1 MNGVSTSRTVPW
13 QVMFGLAACALLALT
28 GCPRRAATEAESVLR
43 ISQRNEPA
51 TLDPARA
58 TLPDEF
64 FIIRAV
70 LEGLVTP
77 DPSGGAPLPA
87 AAERWELSADGL
99 TYTFHLR
106 RNGRWSDGTSVVAAD
121 FIASYQ
127 RILTPATAAAKPD
140 LFFHVAGTE
149 DFYRGR
155 LSDFAQTGFAAPDEH
170 TLVIRLRQPS
180 PEFLAYVASGP
191 WLPVNRRA
199 VAQQGREWTNPGKFV
214 GNGPFTLAAWDA
226 NQRIVVRRQAA
237 HWDASHYPVSEVHFV
252 ALDNGDA
259 EERAFR
265 SGQIDITMAVPTHR
279 IATYAAESPSRLR
292 ETPLQETRYLSFNTT
307 RGPLA
312 DSRVRRALSL
322 AIDRA
327 AIVRSV
333 LQGNQATTHTLV
345 SPGLDGYVAPP
356 FVPGGLDEAR
366 ALLAAA
372 GFPGGQGFPRFVL
385 STWTSAPVLE
395 AIQQMWRRELGIQ
408 VELLQREARVH
419 LAALRSGD
427 YDIGFI
433 TSIPDVPDPARVL
446 AEFQTGKPGN
456 YPRWSSPAYDAA
468 FAAAAAAT
476 DAATRR
482 QRLAAAE
489 MILLEAQPIAPLYF
503 NVKNFL
509 IDPAV
514 RNWREDGL
522 WTRFYRDVRV
532 ERAP

>member
-1 MNGVSTSRTVPW
+1 
-13 QVMFGLAACALLALT
+13 MFGLAACALLALT

-99 TYTFHLR
+99 TYTFYLR

-199 VAQQGREWTNPGKFV
+199 VEQQGREWTNPGKFV

-226 NQRIVVRRQAA
+226 NQRVVVRRQAA

-356 FVPGGLDEAR
+356 FVTGGLDEAR

-456 YPRWSSPAYDAA
+456 YPRWSSHLRCGVCRRRGRHRCRDPSPEARRRRDDSARGPADRPPLLQREELPHRPRRPELARGWTVDSILPRRPRRADALTA
-468 FAAAAAAT
+468 HPT
-476 DAATRR
+476 GPTRR
-482 QRLAAAE
+482 PR
-489 MILLEAQPIAPLYF
+489 
-503 NVKNFL
+503 
-509 IDPAV
+509 
-514 RNWREDGL
+514 R
-522 WTRFYRDVRV
+522 
-532 ERAP
+532 

>member
-1 MNGVSTSRTVPW
+1 M
-13 QVMFGLAACALLALT
+13 
-28 GCPRRAATEAESVLR
+28 
-43 ISQRNEPA
+43 
-51 TLDPARA
+51 
-58 TLPDEF
+58 
-64 FIIRAV
+64 
-70 LEGLVTP
+70 
-77 DPSGGAPLPA
+77 
-87 AAERWELSADGL
+87 
-99 TYTFHLR
+99 
-106 RNGRWSDGTSVVAAD
+106 
-121 FIASYQ
+121 
-127 RILTPATAAAKPD
+127 
-140 LFFHVAGTE
+140 
-149 DFYRGR
+149 
-155 LSDFAQTGFAAPDEH
+155 
-170 TLVIRLRQPS
+170 
-180 PEFLAYVASGP
+180 
-191 WLPVNRRA
+191 
-199 VAQQGREWTNPGKFV
+199 
-214 GNGPFTLAAWDA
+214 
-226 NQRIVVRRQAA
+226 
-237 HWDASHYPVSEVHFV
+237 
-252 ALDNGDA
+252 
-259 EERAFR
+259 
-265 SGQIDITMAVPTHR
+265 
-279 IATYAAESPSRLR
+279 
-292 ETPLQETRYLSFNTT
+292 
-307 RGPLA
+307 
-312 DSRVRRALSL
+312 
-322 AIDRA
+322 
-327 AIVRSV
+327 

>member
-1 MNGVSTSRTVPW
+1 
-13 QVMFGLAACALLALT
+13 MFGLAACALLALT

-106 RNGRWSDGTSVVAAD
+106 RNGRWSDWTSVVAAD

-199 VAQQGREWTNPGKFV
+199 VEQQGREWTNPGKFV

-395 AIQQMWRRELGIQ
+395 AIQQMWRR
-408 VELLQREARVH
+408 
-419 LAALRSGD
+419 
-427 YDIGFI
+427 
-433 TSIPDVPDPARVL
+433 
-446 AEFQTGKPGN
+446 
-456 YPRWSSPAYDAA
+456 
-468 FAAAAAAT
+468 
-476 DAATRR
+476 
-482 QRLAAAE
+482 
-489 MILLEAQPIAPLYF
+489 
-503 NVKNFL
+503 
-509 IDPAV
+509 
-514 RNWREDGL
+514 
-522 WTRFYRDVRV
+522 
-532 ERAP
+532 

>member
-1 MNGVSTSRTVPW
+1 MSGDRPPRPRRWPVL
-13 QVMFGLAACALLALT
+13 LALSACALLALT
-28 GCPRRAATEAESVLR
+28 GCPRRTTPEATSVLR

-58 TLPDEF
+58 TLPDEY
-64 FIIRAV
+64 FILRAV

-77 DPSGGAPLPA
+77 DADGGVPLPA
-87 AAERWELSADGL
+87 AAERWEISADGL

-106 RNGRWSDGTSVVAAD
+106 RDGRWSDGTPVVAAD

-127 RILTPATAAAKPD
+127 RILTPTTAAAKPD
-140 LFFHVAGTE
+140 LFFHVAGAE
-149 DFYRGR
+149 DFYHGR
-155 LSDFAQTGFAAPDEH
+155 LTDFTATGFRAIDDH
-170 TLVIRLRQPS
+170 TLIIRLRQPA

-199 VAQQGREWTNPGKFV
+199 LDQHGREWTEPGKFV
-214 GNGPFTLAAWDA
+214 GNGPFTLTAWDA
-226 NQRIVVRRQAA
+226 NQRIVVRRRTD
-237 HWDASHYPVSEVHFV
+237 HWDASHYPLGEIHFV

-292 ETPLQETRYLSFNTT
+292 ETPLHETRYLSFNTT

-312 DSRVRRALSL
+312 DARVRRALSL

-327 AIVRSV
+327 AIVKGV
-333 LQGNQATTHTLV
+333 LQGNQTTTHTLV
-345 SPGLDGYVAPP
+345 PPGLDGYEAPP
-356 FVPGGLDEAR
+356 FAAGGLDEAR
-366 ALLAAA
+366 ALLVAA
-372 GFPGGQGFPRFVL
+372 GFPGGQGFPRLVL

-395 AIQQMWRRELGIQ
+395 AIQQMWRLELGIQ

-419 LAALRSGD
+419 LAALRTGD

-433 TSIPDVPDPARVL
+433 TSIPDVADPARVL

-456 YPRWSSPAYDAA
+456 YPRWSSPAYDEA

-489 MILLEAQPIAPLYF
+489 LILLGEQPIAPLYF

-514 RNWREDGL
+514 QGWREDGL

>member
-1 MNGVSTSRTVPW
+1 MLVLA
-13 QVMFGLAACALLALT
+13 LAACTLLALT
-28 GCPRRAATEAESVLR
+28 GCPRQPAAGVQSVLR

-58 TLPDEF
+58 TMPDEF
-64 FIIRAV
+64 FILRAV

-77 DPSGGAPLPA
+77 QADGGEPLPA
-87 AAERWELSADGL
+87 AAERWEVSSDGL

-106 RNGRWSDGTSVVAAD
+106 PDGRWSDGTPVVAAD

-155 LSDFAQTGFAAPDEH
+155 LSDFAQTGFRAPDDH
-170 TLVIRLRQPS
+170 TLLIQLHRPA

-199 VAQQGREWTNPGKFV
+199 IEQHGREWTNPGKFV
-214 GNGPFTLAAWDA
+214 GNGPFTLTAWDA
-226 NQRIVVRRQAA
+226 NQRIVVRHRAD
-237 HWDASHYPVSEVHFV
+237 HWDARHYPLGEIHFV

-265 SGQIDITMAVPTHR
+265 SGQVDITMAVPTHR

-292 ETPLQETRYLSFNTT
+292 ETPLQETRYLCFNTT

-312 DSRVRRALSL
+312 DARVRRALSL
-322 AIDRA
+322 AVDRA
-327 AIVRSV
+327 AIVKGV
-333 LQGNQATTHTLV
+333 LQGNQTTTHTLV
-345 SPGLDGYVAPP
+345 PPGLDGYEALP
-356 FVPGGLDEAR
+356 FTAGGLDEAR

-372 GFPGGQGFPRFVL
+372 GFPGGQGFPRFVV

-395 AIQQMWRRELGIQ
+395 AIQQMWRIELGVE

-419 LAALRSGD
+419 LAALRTGD

-433 TSIPDVPDPARVL
+433 TSIPDVADPARVL
-446 AEFQTGKPGN
+446 TEFQTGKPGN
-456 YPRWSSPAYDAA
+456 YPRWSSAAYDAA
-468 FAAAAAAT
+468 FVAAAAAP
-476 DAATRR
+476 DAVTRR

-489 MILLEAQPIAPLYF
+489 RILLEAQPIAPLYF

-514 RNWREDGL
+514 QNWREDGL
-522 WTRFYRDVRV
+522 WTRYYREVRI
-532 ERAP
+532 ERGPPPATRDTPSP